1 MKIKLLSAIFISLL
15 IGFSFSSCKKTD
27 DKKDKT
33 TAEKI
38 QGTWHLDTDIY
49 HDFFDNEHYY
59 DTTTG
64 GPNDIIEFRSDGK
77 VYLNIDGETDTTVY
91 EISGESKLIIAGNVS
106 YDIKTLTE
114 TLLVMY
120 SKQIVG
126 SDYTEETMTLKR

>member
-27 DKKDKT
+27 DKKEKT
-33 TAEKI
+33 TAERI

-49 HDFFDNEHYY
+49 HDFFENEDYY
-59 DTTTG
+59 DTTKG
-64 GPNDIIEFRSDGK
+64 GPNDTIEFTSDGK
-77 VYLNIDGETDTTVY
+77 VNMSIDGDTESTVY
-91 EISGESKLIIAGNVS
+91 EISGDSKIIIAGNVS
-106 YDIKTLTE
+106 FDIKTLTE

-120 SKQIVG
+120 SKQVIG

>member
-27 DKKDKT
+27 DKKEKT
-33 TAEKI
+33 TAERI

-49 HDFFDNEHYY
+49 HDFFENEDYY
-59 DTTTG
+59 DTTKG
-64 GPNDIIEFRSDGK
+64 GPNDTIEFTSDGK
-77 VYLNIDGETDTTVY
+77 VNISADGDTESTVY
-91 EISGESKLIIAGNVS
+91 EIVGDSKIIIAGNVS
-106 YDIKTLTE
+106 FDIKTLTE

-120 SKQIVG
+120 SKQVIG

>member
-27 DKKDKT
+27 DKKEKT
-33 TAEKI
+33 TAERI

-49 HDFFDNEHYY
+49 HDFFENEDYY
-59 DTTTG
+59 DTTKG
-64 GPNDIIEFRSDGK
+64 GPNDTIEFTSDGK
-77 VYLNIDGETDTTVY
+77 VNMSIDGDTESTVY
-91 EISGESKLIIAGNVS
+91 EISGDSKIIIAGNVS
-106 YDIKTLTE
+106 FDIKTLME

-120 SKQIVG
+120 SKQVIG

>member
-27 DKKDKT
+27 DKKEKT
-33 TAEKI
+33 TAERI

-49 HDFFDNEHYY
+49 HDFFENEDYY
-59 DTTTG
+59 DTTKG
-64 GPNDIIEFRSDGK
+64 GPNDTIEFTSDGK
-77 VYLNIDGETDTTVY
+77 VNMSIDGDTESTVY
-91 EISGESKLIIAGNVS
+91 EIAGDSKIIIAGNVS
-106 YDIKTLTE
+106 FDIKTLTE

-120 SKQIVG
+120 SKQVIG